1 MRQMPAGNLIV
12 GLELGRQGI
21 PAFPQ
26 DSSFFFINRP
36 QNQFT
41 DQKADDIA
49 YYLNRMFGEDS
60 ALPRSP
66 RSSWRCR

>member
-26 DSSFFFINRP
+26 DLSFLFINRP
-36 QNQFT
+36 QETVQART
-41 DQKADDIA
+41 P
-49 YYLNRMFGEDS
+49 
-60 ALPRSP
+60 PRG
-66 RSSWRCR
+66 RT